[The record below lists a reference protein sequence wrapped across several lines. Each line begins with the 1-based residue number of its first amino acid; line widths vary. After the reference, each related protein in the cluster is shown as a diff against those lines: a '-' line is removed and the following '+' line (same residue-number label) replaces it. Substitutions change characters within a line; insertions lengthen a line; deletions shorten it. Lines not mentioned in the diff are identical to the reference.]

1 MVDQFVDPGF
11 HYHLASAR
19 VWGEVAR
26 DTADSVIIPFD
37 LRIEADDIIKKY
49 NDLVENSGTQ
59 MEAHGIDMSKL
70 FPHCHLYLKL

>member
-70 FPHCHLYLKL
+70 LSHCHLYLKL